1 MAPMPFRV
9 RLLVNEF
16 AGSRESPSHTHPE
29 GQLVAVHSGV
39 VLMETPAGRWAQAP
53 GCVGWIPPHHPH
65 SARSFGPTSG
75 WSLYLTGG
83 FEDRLPNAP
92 AILEASVLIEELFK
106 RLTQLSTLELT
117 TPRGYHLINVILDEL
132 ACADTQHRHLPIP
145 GDRHLAR
152 LASALINDP
161 SDNSTLDEWAGRLG
175 LSRRT
180 LTRRFVSETGMS
192 FGDWRK
198 QLRLFE
204 ALGMLSDGASVSTTA
219 LSIGFE
225 SVSAFIACFRKYFK
239 VTPGRIFDRLGERP
253 VNGQDSGSVTPFASD
268 IDRKAPESS
277 ASR

>member
-1 MAPMPFRV
+1 MAPAPFQV
-9 RLLVNEF
+9 RLLANEF
-16 AGSRESPSHTHPE
+16 EGSRESASHAHPE

-83 FEDRLPNAP
+83 FEDRLPKEP

-106 RLTQLSTLELT
+106 RLTQLSMLELGA
-117 TPRGYHLINVILDEL
+117 PRGYHLINVILDEL
-132 ACADTQHRHLPIP
+132 SCADTQHRHLPIP
-145 GDRHLAR
+145 GDRQLAK

-161 SDNSTLDEWAGRLG
+161 SDSSTLDDWAARLG

-180 LTRRFVSETGMS
+180 LTRRFISETGMS
-192 FGDWRK
+192 FGQWRQ

-204 ALGMLSDGASVSTTA
+204 ALGMLSDGASVSTTS

-225 SVSAFIACFRKYFK
+225 SVSAFIACFRRYFK
-239 VTPGRIFDRLGERP
+239 VTPGRIFDRLGERL
-253 VNGQDSGSVTPFASD
+253 VNGQDVD
-268 IDRKAPESS
+268 
-277 ASR
+277 